1 MTVILKEESI
11 TLYKDK
17 NTFTAVVF
25 NPGSYTAFGQVAVC
39 DFTNVFRLCIILL
52 PVYCWEVMSVYNDD
66 DDDDD
71 NNNRFI

>member
-25 NPGSYTAFGQVAVC
+25 NAGSYTAFGQVAVC
-39 DFTNVFRLCIILL
+39 DLTDVFLQCIFLL
-52 PVYCWEVMSVYNDD
+52 PVYCWEVINVYFNL
-66 DDDDD
+66 
-71 NNNRFI
+71 